1 MSVDGDR
8 KALRAKWLP
17 FYEELFKAYPLHQD
31 FGGGLNAFLDLLEE
45 GGVEPA
51 LLMEKAESYASNVD
65 DIKYVPHLKN
75 WLRNRRFEDEDLF
88 TDQVVSQREWLKG
101 AWARADT
108 KSVSEKFGFIYTHP
122 PIPEGVEDL
131 DAWHKDQRKIW
142 IGLVAR
148 HILYGEAYPE

>member
-1 MSVDGDR
+1 MG
-8 KALRAKWLP
+8 LRELRERYLP
-17 FYEELFKAYPLHQD
+17 AFNDFFEAYPRKVD
-31 FGGGLNAFLDLLEE
+31 RIRSLDIYCELAEE
-45 GGVEPA
+45 GCDLGEILA
-51 LLMEKAESYASNVD
+51 KAESYGRNVD
-65 DIKYVPHLKN
+65 PAQLKYVPSPRS
-75 WLRNRRFEDEDLF
+75 WLRDRRWEDHDLF
-88 TDQVVSQREWLKG
+88 TDQVVSQREWFVG